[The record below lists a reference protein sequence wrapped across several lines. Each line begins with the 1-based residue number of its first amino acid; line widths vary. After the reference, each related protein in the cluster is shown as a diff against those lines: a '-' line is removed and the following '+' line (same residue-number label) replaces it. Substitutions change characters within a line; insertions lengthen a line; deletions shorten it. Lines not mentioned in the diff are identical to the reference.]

1 MHNVAGESDT
11 PEPARATAVDARGR
25 FVVPRV
31 AADSSRI
38 VASGAPDYSALLHRM
53 RSRRPASQMPPL
65 GTALADE
72 QAIELVRQWIESLA
86 TPPVL

>member
-1 MHNVAGESDT
+1 
-11 PEPARATAVDARGR
+11 
-25 FVVPRV
+25 
-31 AADSSRI
+31 
-38 VASGAPDYSALLHRM
+38 
-53 RSRRPASQMPPL
+53 MPPL